1 MKKLFIFLSAFF
13 LLSLSTTAQK
23 SIQSMV
29 FDSKN
34 GLPLELCAVK
44 LIHLPDSTLVQ
55 GAQTNSS
62 GSFMLTKV
70 KPGNYVLV
78 ISMVG
83 YVPNRQNVAVATK
96 DVILKNIQLREDALM
111 LKEVEVKGTAA
122 QMTVK
127 GDTMEYNATAF
138 KTVQNAVV
146 EDLLKRLP
154 GVEVSSDGKITVNGQ
169 SITKIRVD
177 GKKFFDGD
185 IETATKN
192 MPADMIEKIQVLD
205 QKSDQALLTGF
216 EDNNTERIINLTTK
230 ANRRKG
236 VFGNVTGGAG
246 LDIDGAARYDG
257 NTMIQIMNGAT
268 QTAILGGANN
278 TNTSRSGRS
287 RGGLGGPSGGL
298 TQTQNIGSNIN
309 TEVNKYLKLGGDASA
324 NHSTNESITE
334 NNTINY
340 LSGSTFTNH
349 SFNNSTP
356 ENWAANLRLEAEWKP
371 DSLKTIL
378 IQPTIGYNRSFSNS
392 TSSSS
397 YLTGID
403 TTTISNSRNNGN
415 TTSINANL
423 NITYSTKF
431 KSKKGRTLTAFFQSG
446 LSQSN
451 GESTNMSNKST
462 HGLLTAVNQHTLNNQ
477 NRYNAG
483 LNLTFVEPL
492 WDLKNFLNTT
502 VSASLNNST
511 SEKDQ
516 YRWDP
521 LTGGYTLKDS
531 VYSNNFDNQFYSES
545 IELSYKH
552 VEALWNVTVGGSVQ
566 PSQTINNT
574 VYGDGTR
581 RDVAPL
587 YVVNFAPTARFQYNF
602 TKRQFLRADYNG
614 RSSQPSID
622 QMQPVKNNSNL
633 MSEPVG
639 NPSLNPSFSH
649 NLRLMYSAFND
660 VAFSSFSTS
669 LNLQAT
675 KDALVQNSIYDQTGK
690 SYNQT
695 VNALSMPYN
704 VNGTV
709 MFNTP
714 LIAKTLHFQT
724 GTSFGLNQRYGYSS
738 KNVNSQTI
746 NTDNLALGDINSTF
760 TYNGGEQLSLTFTQD
775 AFEIGAKGSYMYSNS
790 KNSLNPINQVTK
802 NWTATGSLVLHL
814 PYNINIGSDIN
825 YSTIIGYTTVDQ
837 KQLIWNGYIDK
848 SIFKSNKGVIALK
861 VNDILHQ
868 QLNYRQTIGDNS
880 ISYSKFNTLPTYFIL
895 SFSYKIADF
904 GGSSNRQN
912 RMGGAGGRDFNPGDM
927 PPGGYQGGQGGGGR
941 MGGGGGGFGGGRQD

>member
-44 LIHLPDSTLVQ
+44 LLQLPDSALVQ

-83 YVPNRQNVAVATK
+83 YVPSRLSVTVAAK
-96 DVILKNIQLREDALM
+96 DVILKNVQLREDALM

-127 GDTMEYNATAF
+127 GDTVEYNATAF

-146 EDLLKRLP
+146 EDLLKKMP
-154 GVEVSSDGKITVNGQ
+154 GIEIGSDGKITANGQ
-169 SITKIRVD
+169 SIANIRVN
-177 GKKFFDGD
+177 GKKFFSGD
-185 IETATKN
+185 IEAATKN
-192 MPADMIEKIQVLD
+192 LPADMIDKVQILD
-205 QKSDQALLTGF
+205 QKSDQAQLTGF
-216 EDNNTERIINLTTK
+216 EDNSTERIINLTTK
-230 ANRRKG
+230 SSRVKG

-246 LDIDGAARYDG
+246 LDIDGNARYDA
-257 NTMIQIMNGAT
+257 NTMIQIMDGPT
-268 QTAILGGANN
+268 QTALLGGANN
-278 TNTSRSGRS
+278 TNTSRSGRG
-287 RGGLGGPSGGL
+287 RGGMGNPSGGL
-298 TQTQNIGSNIN
+298 TQTQNIGANIN
-309 TEVNKYLKLGGDASA
+309 TDVNKTLKIGGDASA

-378 IQPTIGYNRSFSNS
+378 IQPTIGYNRSFQNS
-392 TSSSS
+392 TSSYT

-403 TTTISNSRNNGN
+403 TTTVGNSLN
-415 TTSINANL
+415 TGSTESINANL

-431 KSKKGRTLTAFFQSG
+431 KSKKGRTLTVFLRSG

-451 GESTNMSNKST
+451 GESTNMSNKTT
-462 HGLLTAVNQHTLNNQ
+462 HGLLTSVNQHTLNDQ
-477 NRYNAG
+477 NSYNLG
-483 LNLTFVEPL
+483 LNVTYVEPL
-492 WDLKNFLNTT
+492 WDLKNLMNITA
-502 VSASLNNST
+502 SASLTNT
-511 SEKDQ
+511 SSVKDQ
-516 YRWDP
+516 NSWDP
-521 LTGGYTLKDS
+521 LTGGYTRKDS
-531 VYSNNFDNQFYSES
+531 VYSNNFDNQYYSES
-545 IELSYKH
+545 LELSYKR
-552 VEALWNVTVGGSVQ
+552 VEKLWNLTVGGSVQ
-566 PSQTINNT
+566 PTQTISNT
-574 VYGDGTR
+574 VYGDGTK

-614 RSSQPSID
+614 RPTQPNID
-622 QMQPVKNNSNL
+622 QMQPVKNNSNQ
-633 MSEPVG
+633 MSETVG

-660 VAFSSFSTS
+660 ASFSSLSTS

-695 VNALSMPYN
+695 VNAVSMPYM
-704 VNGTV
+704 VQGSI

-714 LIAKTLHFQT
+714 VIAKTLHFQT
-724 GTSFGLNQRYGYSS
+724 NTSLTFNQKYGYSS
-738 KNVNSQTI
+738 KNVQTI
-746 NTDNLALGDINSTF
+746 NTDHLALGDLNSTAN
-760 TYNGGEQLSLTFTQD
+760 YNGKQDLSLTLTQD
-775 AFEIGAKGSYMYSNS
+775 VFEIGAKGSYMYSNT
-790 KNSLNPINQVTK
+790 KNSLNPVTQVTK

-904 GGSSNRQN
+904 AGSGNR
-912 RMGGAGGRDFNPGDM
+912 RMGGMGGRDFNPGDM
-927 PPGGYQGGQGGGGR
+927 PAGGMPAGGMPSGG
-941 MGGGGGGFGGGRQD
+941 MQGGGGGFGGGRPN